1 MLSLWLLLSLL
12 WMIYLILHSVL
23 ASSQVKEWFAYHLPQ
38 VKPYYRLIYN
48 SIAFVGLLSLVYFYA
63 TWPANPVLSERPFM
77 GWGFIGIAIV
87 IGITALQQY
96 DLGEFAGTRQVREAQ
111 QESQTALHTV
121 GLNKVVRHPLYF
133 AILIG
138 IWGNFLRGGDDLSL
152 ATAIVMSLYVYVG
165 AKWEEKKL
173 KMAFGEAY
181 VQYQKR
187 TSMLI
192 PWIF

>member
-87 IGITALQQY
+87 IGITALKQY